1 MGLAQL
7 HRWAR
12 IAAAPPGGQLWQ
24 WAWREGENHWG
35 LRNLP
40 ACTKKFRRRV
50 RPTRACSFLRA
61 AGACRAVCGI
71 RRGPRHALAWRRGRL
86 LCRMA
91 ARRRCRA
98 ARGRGTSTLRSRLP
112 AAECSRTSCPAYARC
127 APTARRPFAP
137 PLCSGGTGGSVPSP
151 GPAASGRPSNDGPA
165 GRNRGECSRPRAS
178 AVPDAAVCGATA
190 RFDGACR
197 AQWMRPGAF
206 SGKGRRC
213 YPAAPAR
220 PPAAAASRTRAA
232 ASSSV

>member
-35 LRNLP
+35 LRKLP

-71 RRGPRHALAWRRGRL
+71 QRGTRHAPAWRRGRL

-137 PLCSGGTGGSVPSP
+137 LLCSGGTGGSVPSP
-151 GPAASGRPSNDGPA
+151 GPARFRMRGVRSSGQ
-165 GRNRGECSRPRAS
+165 
-178 AVPDAAVCGATA
+178 V
-190 RFDGACR
+190 DGACR

-206 SGKGRRC
+206 SEKGCRC

-220 PPAAAASRTRAA
+220 PPVAAASRTRAA